1 MFVIAFKERYREE
14 YYTGKR
20 YKYDG
25 WVYPGRDELEFAKV
39 YKTRGTAER
48 GLKSVKENCYYE
60 DDVYIK
66 EIK

>member
-1 MFVIAFKERYREE
+1 MFVIAFKEGYREE

-25 WVYPGRDELEFAKV
+25 WTYPGRDELEFAKV
-39 YKTRGTAER
+39 YKTKGIAKRSLISIEQ
-48 GLKSVKENCYYE
+48 NCYYE

-66 EIK
+66 EIE